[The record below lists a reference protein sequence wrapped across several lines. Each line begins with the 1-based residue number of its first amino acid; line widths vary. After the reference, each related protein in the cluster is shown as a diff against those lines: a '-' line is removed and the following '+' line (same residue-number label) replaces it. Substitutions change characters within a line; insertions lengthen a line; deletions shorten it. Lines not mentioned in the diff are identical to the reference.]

1 MKGMPKK
8 RKKQQVLARRKWRNR
23 GIIPPFEIG
32 DIQLRSVEPIHALQ
46 HKTLCD
52 TSKESI
58 GSFLGW
64 AEDLHRWKLK
74 DHIRWITSHR
84 RIAEPFNSYGA
95 FFNDRLLGFFNYSPA
110 NDHLG
115 VQICYYVS
123 DHCGGRGVATL
134 VTETM
139 VEKAFV
145 FGKFE
150 YVELHIDIA
159 NIASQRVAKKVGFEP
174 VVDYTCPKSGTRGS
188 GQMQVWVKIN
198 PKTKYGVTLDDF
210 REGKYEYLAPAYQDL
225 RTAYE
230 ATQTMAILI
239 DKLKRAKL
247 ALAGKIPL
255 SEVEDILAQ
264 YREDEAK
271 D

>member
-1 MKGMPKK
+1 MVK
-8 RKKQQVLARRKWRNR
+8 RGRYL
-23 GIIPPFEIG
+23 GLIP
-32 DIQLRSVEPIHALQ
+32 L
-46 HKTLCD
+46 
-52 TSKESI
+52 
-58 GSFLGW
+58 
-64 AEDLHRWKLK
+64 
-74 DHIRWITSHR
+74 RWITSHR
-84 RIAEPFNSYGA
+84 RIEEPFNSYGA
-95 FFNDRLLGFFNYSPA
+95 FYNDRLLGFFNYSPA
-110 NDHLG
+110 NDYLG

-134 VTETM
+134 VTETL
-139 VEKAFV
+139 VEKAFL

-159 NIASQRVAKKVGFEP
+159 NIPSQRVAQKVGFEP
-174 VVDYTCPKSGTRGS
+174 VVDYTCPKSGTLGS
-188 GQMQVWVKIN
+188 GKMQVWVKIN

-247 ALAGKIPL
+247 ALAGWMYADLFLALMVIFLATISFVPAQQSSPNNKKIFRLASTNISNHLP
-255 SEVEDILAQ
+255 ILTVAI
-264 YREDEAK
+264 AMLI
-271 D
+271 